1 MKRISAMNDFTWP
14 DGASAAVSIT
24 YDDAA
29 PTQRRAAAELSRHG
43 LRGTFFLMGKS
54 DDLAQHRGAWR
65 ALLADG
71 HELASHT
78 IHHPC
83 DCKHDWVP
91 RGYTT
96 QDYDLPRMAKELD
109 QTLELLNGL
118 GAPAPYT
125 FAYPCG
131 ETLIGKPPVSYQ
143 PLVDERFF
151 AVRGVESRIADPA
164 SVDLAMIP
172 AFDGAKPIQELVE
185 LIDRTV
191 AEHGWLVLLFHG
203 VGGDHLPVDGATHT
217 ALLELLAQRRGAVW
231 TDTFG
236 AVASHV
242 RAQRAPGP

>member
-1 MKRISAMNDFTWP
+1 MKDFSWP
-14 DGASAAVSIT
+14 DGATAAVSIT

-29 PTQRRAAAELSRHG
+29 PTQRRAAAELTRHG

-54 DDLAQHRGAWR
+54 DDLKQHRDEWR
-65 ALLADG
+65 SLLAQG

-96 QDYDLPRMAKELD
+96 QDYDLPRMARELD
-109 QTLELLNGL
+109 QTLELLGTL

-151 AVRGVESRIADPA
+151 AVRGVESRIIDPVR
-164 SVDLAMIP
+164 VDLAMIP
-172 AFDGAKPIQELVE
+172 AFDGAKPIDELIE

-191 AEHGWLVLLFHG
+191 AQRGWLVLLFHG
-203 VGGDHLPVDGATHT
+203 VGGDHLPVEAATHT
-217 ALLELLAQRRGAVW
+217 ALLQHLAQRRGAVW
-231 TDTFG
+231 TDTFKS
-236 AVASHV
+236 VATHVQGV
-242 RAQRAPGP
+242 RALRS